1 MSPLPEAKFAKRLE
15 SVSTTS
21 AISLTTMVDHQACR
35 SAYWVK
41 QHAQLSVASWATGTA
56 RTNVAREIARMV
68 LMNIILFTIGLT
80 IGG

>member
-1 MSPLPEAKFAKRLE
+1 MSPLPEARFATRLE
-15 SVSTTS
+15 SVFIAS
-21 AISLTTMVDHQACR
+21 AISSETMVDHQACR

-41 QHAQLSVASWATGTA
+41 QHARLSKVSWATGTA